1 MTEGYRE
8 SVPVLT
14 FPRQTFVSL
23 LVFALIWEALSY
35 LAPYLGI
42 PPFAIPSLVRI
53 AKSIA
58 TITPVDI
65 VVTLGRVIAALI
77 VSFLLGIALAMAMYR
92 SDSLDKYLHPI
103 SAYSWRC
110 QSCHG
115 SCSQSCGF
123 PVSSFALPSCWWWF
137 AVPYS

>member
-8 SVPVLT
+8 FVPVLT

-23 LVFALIWEALSY
+23 LVFALVWEALSY

-42 PPFAIPSLVRI
+42 SPFAIPSLVRI

-65 VVTLGRVIAALI
+65 VVTLARVIAALI
-77 VSFLLGIALAMAMYR
+77 MSFLLGIALAMAMYR
-92 SDSLDKYLHPI
+92 SE
-103 SAYSWRC
+103 
-110 QSCHG
+110 
-115 SCSQSCGF
+115 
-123 PVSSFALPSCWWWF
+123 FAR
-137 AVPYS
+137 